1 METEENIR
9 CRAHFSEENDR
20 SGGVENDRSGGV
32 ENDRSGERIKELSF
46 EPTGLAILKCSK
58 LFLLLWA
65 SASLILG
72 QMNESPVQRCGGLLP
87 RAEPSHKAIPSCKE
101 PTCASRAVFTARFAR
116 AYRTVRPTEFTA
128 PRTVRS
134 TGVTIHEL
142 TRG

>member
-46 EPTGLAILKCSK
+46 EPTGHAILKCSK

-101 PTCASRAVFTARFAR
+101 PTCVSRAVSTARFAR
-116 AYRTVRPTEFTA
+116 AYRTVQPTEFTA

-134 TGVTIHEL
+134 TGINIL
-142 TRG
+142 FIGFL

>member
-65 SASLILG
+65 SAS
-72 QMNESPVQRCGGLLP
+72 
-87 RAEPSHKAIPSCKE
+87 
-101 PTCASRAVFTARFAR
+101 
-116 AYRTVRPTEFTA
+116 
-128 PRTVRS
+128 
-134 TGVTIHEL
+134 
-142 TRG
+142 